1 LQLEVTALTE
11 PEPVQ
16 LPAAPAPQF
25 HPSSLAAVLLP
36 GLAAREVALPVAAE
50 EVAVQSTAVAELP
63 A

>member
-1 LQLEVTALTE
+1 MLTE

-16 LPAAPAPQF
+16 LPAALAPQF

-36 GLAAREVALPVAAE
+36 ELAAREAASPVVAA
-50 EVAVQSTAVAELP
+50 EVAVQPTAVAELT

>member
-1 LQLEVTALTE
+1 MLTE

-16 LPAAPAPQF
+16 LPAALAPQF

-36 GLAAREVALPVAAE
+36 GLAAREVTLPVAAE